1 MRRIDSACPPSTR
14 CTCGRGRRARQ
25 AHSGTGTRTCRV
37 TRSRASS
44 IDGAGA
50 DSSRAGAVCADHP
63 VVPSWAAGQPRLIS
77 SLVSRA
83 SAALLAIG
91 GVALLFAA
99 DDILPRIIPGFP
111 EAGAWVGQLLA
122 APWLGVAALN
132 WLNRSLVIGGIYG
145 RPVVLANMALYF
157 VSAMVLVQAA
167 RRPDSSAVVGW

>member
-1 MRRIDSACPPSTR
+1 MVP
-14 CTCGRGRRARQ
+14 ARTP
-25 AHSGTGTRTCRV
+25 A
-37 TRSRASS
+37 AP
-44 IDGAGA
+44 APF
-50 DSSRAGAVCADHP
+50 CANHA

-132 WLNRSLVIGGIYG
+132 WLNRSFVIGGITG
-145 RPVVLANMALYF
+145 APSCSRTWH
-157 VSAMVLVQAA
+157 SI
-167 RRPDSSAVVGW
+167 S

>member
-1 MRRIDSACPPSTR
+1 
-14 CTCGRGRRARQ
+14 
-25 AHSGTGTRTCRV
+25 
-37 TRSRASS
+37 
-44 IDGAGA
+44 
-50 DSSRAGAVCADHP
+50 
-63 VVPSWAAGQPRLIS
+63 LIS

-122 APWLGVAALN
+122 APWLGIAALN

-145 RPVVLANMALYF
+145 RPVVLANTALYF

-167 RRPDSSAVVGW
+167 RRPDSSAVIGWLVVPFALFAVVYAWLLFRGPFDRDLERQR